1 MNRYALDPEEGP
13 TAWVEIHPLETA
25 EKAHV
30 TLKFGTDPD
39 NPTKEM
45 TLNQH
50 ETARMMR
57 RIHLDDDIDIQMAT
71 HAE

>member
-1 MNRYALDPEEGP
+1 MNRYPLDPQEGP
-13 TAWVEIHPLETA
+13 TAWLEVHPLETA

-39 NPTKEM
+39 DPTKEM

-50 ETARMMR
+50 ETNRA
-57 RIHLDDDIDIQMAT
+57 IEALQDDENIELECLNT
-71 HAE
+71 

>member
-1 MNRYALDPEEGP
+1 MNRYPLDPEEGP
-13 TAWVEIHPLETA
+13 TAWLEIHPLETA

-50 ETARMMR
+50 ETQRAMQH
-57 RIHLDDDIDIQMAT
+57 IDEDDAIAI
-71 HAE
+71 

>member
-1 MNRYALDPEEGP
+1 MNRYPLDPQEGP
-13 TAWVEIHPLETA
+13 TAWLEIHPLETA

-45 TLNQH
+45 TLNEH
-50 ETARMMR
+50 ETSRMLT
-57 RIHLDDDIDIQMAT
+57 HLDNDEHIDI
-71 HAE
+71 